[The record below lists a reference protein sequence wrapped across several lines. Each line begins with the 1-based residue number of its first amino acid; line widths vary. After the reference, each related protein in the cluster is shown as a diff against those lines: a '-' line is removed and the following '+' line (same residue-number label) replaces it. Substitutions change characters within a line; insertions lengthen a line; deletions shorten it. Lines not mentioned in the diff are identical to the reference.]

1 MVLKKMDNLELDVK
15 KVLDEVLML
24 RRSVNEMGVLIEKT
38 KSDLEKAN
46 QEILLNRQKLEDVEA
61 ENDKLNISQQKAR
74 ERVEK
79 VILSLC
85 LN

>member
-46 QEILLNRQKLEDVEA
+46 QEILLNRKKLEDVEE

-79 VILSLC
+79 VISSLC

>member
-79 VILSLC
+79 VISSLC

>member
-1 MVLKKMDNLELDVK
+1 MVLKKMDNLELDIK
-15 KVLDEVLML
+15 KVLDEVLIL

-46 QEILLNRQKLEDVEA
+46 EEILLNRKKLKDVEI

-79 VILSLC
+79 VISSLC